1 MAKSLKGI
9 ARTLNTDLEGN
20 AVFNNLEPGEYV
32 LFGIPDT
39 RYYAPGYYTSSGF
52 AAKKWQ
58 NATRISVGDNMIA
71 IVFDIRL
78 VPVLGKKGAAKLD
91 GIINKKAHLKQI
103 HLLLN

>member
-1 MAKSLKGI
+1 MQDDYALWPNSSQLRRVFSSGPSI

-52 AAKKWQ
+52 AAKK
-58 NATRISVGDNMIA
+58 
-71 IVFDIRL
+71 
-78 VPVLGKKGAAKLD
+78 
-91 GIINKKAHLKQI
+91 
-103 HLLLN
+103 